1 MALTEESL
9 DTWKNKIN
17 GLPYAFYLYYLDS
30 QLDFDD
36 QYSQV
41 IGNATGLVSVVYT
54 PFLKNVDLDLAMI
67 PYDTERFGE
76 LDKIRP
82 ELNTKPM
89 VYRVKNLINPS
100 KFIAKFKTYPEKEV
114 IMERSW
120 KNESKLLQYPYSFI
134 HISDGLNPPL
144 VLKPELCPYECD
156 LGVKLSLSER
166 GSYSFFVQ
174 KYKGDTHGFIE
185 ALVST
190 DGNELP
196 STESQYATW
205 IATSKN
211 QTQQAVKASLI
222 NNNRDY
228 KYNQEAEQIG
238 KYAGTFDSGL
248 GVLGSILSLNPI
260 GGIKAGMSGVY
271 NYFERD
277 MNTRRNVETWSDN
290 KQNIIQ
296 SNLAKGSDMKTAPN
310 TLISQGSNI
319 MYGLR
324 NNDRKVKLYRFGITE
339 EYAQRLGDYF
349 ALYGYK
355 QNKMMKPDLRSR
367 LNYNYVKM
375 LQCNMKTHN
384 IPQSHLEEL
393 KGIFERGIRL
403 WHVDDMAVDTVGDY
417 SRDNA
422 ERQYRG

>member
-1 MALTEESL
+1 MSVEEKNL
-9 DTWKNKIN
+9 DSWDNKIN
-17 GLPYAFYLYYLDS
+17 GLPYAFYLYYLDEN
-30 QLDFDD
+30 LDFED

-41 IGNATGLVSVVYT
+41 IGNVTGLVSVVYT
-54 PFLKNVDLDLAMI
+54 PFLNNEDLGLYRI
-67 PYDTERFGE
+67 PYDTSRFGE

-89 VYRVKNLINPS
+89 VFRINELLKPS
-100 KFIAKFKTYPEKEV
+100 KFIAKFKTYPEREIIKK
-114 IMERSW
+114 RHW
-120 KNESKLLQYPYSFI
+120 KNESKLLQFPYSFI

-156 LGVKLSLSER
+156 LGIKLSLSER
-166 GSYSFFVQ
+166 GSYSFFIQ
-174 KYKGDTHGFIE
+174 GYKGDTHGFIE

-196 STESQYATW
+196 STESQYANW

-222 NNNRDY
+222 NNDREY
-228 KYNQEAEQIG
+228 KYNQEAERIG
-238 KYAGTFDSGL
+238 KFAGTVDSGL
-248 GVLGSILSLNPI
+248 GVLGSILSLNPL
-260 GGIKAGMSGVY
+260 GGIRAGMSGVT

-277 MNTRRNVETWSDN
+277 MNTRRNIETWSDD

-296 SNLAKGSDMKTAPN
+296 SNLAKGNDMKTAPN

-324 NNDRKVKLYRFGITE
+324 NADKKVKLFRFGLTE

-355 QNKMMKPDLRSR
+355 QNKMIKPNLRSR
-367 LNYNYVKM
+367 INYNYVKM
-375 LQCNMKTHN
+375 LQCNIKTKS

-393 KGIFERGIRL
+393 KGLFERGIRL
-403 WHVDDMAVDTVGDY
+403 WHVDDMSAETVGDY
-417 SRDNA
+417 TLDNT
-422 ERQYRG
+422 ERS